1 MAKQGRE
8 LFSHQQRWFVVLLL
22 LLGAILTV
30 SAICYFDR
38 QSPARH
44 RTEPAHSRGSGQS

>member
-1 MAKQGRE
+1 MAKPGPE
-8 LFSHQQRWFVVLLL
+8 PFSHQQRWFVVLLL

-38 QSPARH
+38 QSPARR
-44 RTEPAHSRGSGQS
+44 RTGPAHSQGSGQS